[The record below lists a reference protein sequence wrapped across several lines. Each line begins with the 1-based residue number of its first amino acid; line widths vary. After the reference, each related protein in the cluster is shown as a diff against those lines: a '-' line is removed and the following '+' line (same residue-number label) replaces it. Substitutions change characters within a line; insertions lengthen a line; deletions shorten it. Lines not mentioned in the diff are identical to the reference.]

1 MKSKILLSVVGLVL
15 GISTNVYADVFD
27 GIHLNDETKQ
37 EWLKEI
43 GVLTGIME
51 ISGEIFIYEQGTNNL
66 YSFNGVDYVYIP
78 YGDED
83 ILTRIL
89 HASTPENLQFTL
101 SLDEAR
107 IGLYTTYKF
116 NSNKGIYVPLNSLKG
131 LYTVD
136 GNIINNTNSISS
148 SLSITPE
155 YIVNL
160 TDSSLSLT
168 YSDADSNI
176 WEIQNFIQDAP
187 YYLTNIEILELSKS
201 GEILYSTM
209 DEDYAAEQARIF
221 ELNEQYIHEKVV
233 AKQEQIEAAEAAL
246 KAQQAAIEASLTDV
260 FPASIITGTMKYATN
275 GFSAG
280 QSVIVDRASSGNSY
294 YIRASNGS
302 LVTVPWNSVSIPS
315 DPATYQQRAT
325 TEQIEDYI
333 NAKGMT
339 SRTNYLVWTDLYRQR
354 TYVFQKVDDRWTLI
368 RDILCSTGKNITP
381 TPRGTY
387 QLQSYVPYFGV
398 SKGYMCKNAVQFM
411 GDYLFHSILFDQTG
425 SYLLEG
431 RGILGVRASQGCVR
445 FSPEESEW
453 FYGTLPLGTTVWIN

>member
-1 MKSKILLSVVGLVL
+1 M
-15 GISTNVYADVFD
+15 
-27 GIHLNDETKQ
+27 
-37 EWLKEI
+37 
-43 GVLTGIME
+43 
-51 ISGEIFIYEQGTNNL
+51 
-66 YSFNGVDYVYIP
+66 
-78 YGDED
+78 
-83 ILTRIL
+83 
-89 HASTPENLQFTL
+89 
-101 SLDEAR
+101 
-107 IGLYTTYKF
+107 
-116 NSNKGIYVPLNSLKG
+116 
-131 LYTVD
+131 
-136 GNIINNTNSISS
+136 
-148 SLSITPE
+148 
-155 YIVNL
+155 
-160 TDSSLSLT
+160 
-168 YSDADSNI
+168 
-176 WEIQNFIQDAP
+176 
-187 YYLTNIEILELSKS
+187 
-201 GEILYSTM
+201 
-209 DEDYAAEQARIF
+209 
-221 ELNEQYIHEKVV
+221 
-233 AKQEQIEAAEAAL
+233 
-246 KAQQAAIEASLTDV
+246 
-260 FPASIITGTMKYATN
+260 
-275 GFSAG
+275 
-280 QSVIVDRASSGNSY
+280 
-294 YIRASNGS
+294 RASNGS